1 MKMFMEELGGCL
13 FLGLWGSVLLQVMDS
28 FCDLAGRIG

>member
-13 FLGLWGSVLLQVMDS
+13 FFSLWGLILLHVMGQ
-28 FCDLAGRIG
+28 FCDLAGQIG

>member
-13 FLGLWGSVLLQVMDS
+13 FLGLWGSVLLHVMDR
-28 FCDLAGRIG
+28 FCDLAGQMG